1 MARYISGDE
10 LADARN
16 ALGMGVSF
24 QKIAGHL
31 GVNESEL
38 RALLGLQ
45 NAATARPACKTD
57 DCDLFAGTD
66 WLDSVL

>member
-16 ALGMGVSF
+16 ALGMGVPF

-38 RALLGLQ
+38 RALLGLR
-45 NAATARPACKTD
+45 NAATPTSKTD
-57 DCDLFAGTD
+57 DCDLFGGAD